1 MEIKMNVKTTA
12 TINDRTACL
21 YEIESEVTNIYIV
34 EQETKDG
41 ETKRFLFDND
51 KANAEKKYRAIVKK
65 MITA

>member
-65 MITA
+65 MIAE